1 MGVTA
6 PAGRTLGTG
15 RLVGWATL
23 VLLLAALNY
32 AGNLAGDE
40 DGADDFVYRWSSA
53 VAALVQFGIMLALVL
68 WIAGGAAAARR
79 VLGLRRP
86 TSWRLALGLGF
97 ALLVAVYVVLGA
109 LSPLLQPGE
118 EQGLVPDDWD
128 SSRVAPFVANAAI
141 IVLAAPVVEELLYR
155 GLGVSLLVRYGRWV
169 AVAVIGLAFA
179 AGHGLVEAIPV
190 FVVFGAGLAYL
201 RLRTD
206 SVYPPLAVH
215 SVFNG
220 IALAGALAT

>member
-1 MGVTA
+1 MDVTA
-6 PAGRTLGTG
+6 PRQRALGTG
-15 RLVGWATL
+15 RLVGWAAL
-23 VLLLAALNY
+23 VLALAALNY

-40 DGADDFVYRWSSA
+40 DAPDDFVYRWSSA
-53 VAALVQFGIMLALVL
+53 VAALVQFGIMLGLVL
-68 WIAGGAAAARR
+68 WIAGGSAARR
-79 VLGLRRP
+79 VLALRRP
-86 TSWRLALGLGF
+86 TSWKLALGLGV
-97 ALLVAVYVVLGA
+97 ALLVAVYVVLLA

-128 SSRVAPFVANAAI
+128 SSRVAQFAANAAV
-141 IVLAAPVVEELLYR
+141 IVLLAPLVEELLYR
-155 GLGVSLLVRYGRWV
+155 GLGVTLLLRYGRWV
-169 AVAVIGLAFA
+169 AIAVIGLAFA

-190 FVVFGAGLAYL
+190 FLVFGAGLAYL